1 MRTLLRVVVLIF
13 SLGMILWIIY
23 AVNNSGDQIQK

>member
-23 AVNNSGDQIQK
+23 SVNNSGGQIQK